1 MLGSCGGGIRTCAR
15 PLAPCSPSTTL
26 FVDLFVQAQAERTG
40 FQPAVQ
46 AEQVARA
53 AAVSTLQRS
62 VDAENT
68 ARTLEDRALRSTM
81 TASLAPLQSKATRG
95 SPENDARVS
104 TLESR
109 TTAMLATLSTQVDS
123 L

>member
-1 MLGSCGGGIRTCAR
+1 M
-15 PLAPCSPSTTL
+15 
-26 FVDLFVQAQAERTG
+26 
-40 FQPAVQ
+40 
-46 AEQVARA
+46 ARA

-109 TTAMLATLSTQVDS
+109 TTAMLATLSTQVGTSMFVNDIIGRS
-123 L
+123 RPFFHGLLYAENNTPTCY